1 LPRAAAAV
9 VAEALTEADDRR
21 DTGPETEHDPGAEI
35 GSTAARK
42 ASHDIEFHPV
52 KLIPPGGSENRER
65 MMSDPSTPRARLP
78 LLRLT
83 LLVVVIVAGL
93 VLLFTVG
100 RRTPVVVVPAGSEVR
115 P

>member
-1 LPRAAAAV
+1 
-9 VAEALTEADDRR
+9 
-21 DTGPETEHDPGAEI
+21 
-35 GSTAARK
+35 
-42 ASHDIEFHPV
+42 
-52 KLIPPGGSENRER
+52 